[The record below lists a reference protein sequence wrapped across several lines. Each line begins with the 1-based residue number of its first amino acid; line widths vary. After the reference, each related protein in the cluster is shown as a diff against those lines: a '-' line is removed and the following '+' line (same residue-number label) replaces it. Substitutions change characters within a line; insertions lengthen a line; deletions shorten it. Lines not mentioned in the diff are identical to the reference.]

1 MTKQYAR
8 DSDIIGTTSQYQKF
22 LKECKKIYMTR
33 TKYLQTSVPVLHSE
47 VIKSFTFQKDFQKG
61 HQASTNEL
69 EVIMKRF
76 PVINSSVVNDR
87 KSEFLDYQAAPD
99 KELSAYY
106 DEDDKPMIG
115 TKFPSRRTRLI
126 EAKTA
131 WPLRRKTRIK
141 AREVKRFKLSNMG
154 I

>member
-1 MTKQYAR
+1 M
-8 DSDIIGTTSQYQKF
+8 
-22 LKECKKIYMTR
+22 
-33 TKYLQTSVPVLHSE
+33 QTSVPVLHSK

-76 PVINSSVVNDR
+76 PVINSSVVNDL

-99 KELSAYY
+99 KELPAYY
-106 DEDDKPMIG
+106 DEDDKPIRIDLVWQ
-115 TKFPSRRTRLI
+115 KISFRRTRLI

-131 WPLRRKTRIK
+131 LPLPRKTRIK